1 MILPHEPHV
10 FDSGGNKVAQIRYS
24 LDTTVGKKAKRE
36 YIGQLKFTNTK
47 ILAMVDALLSSKEPP
62 MIIIQSDHGPDHSV
76 EGSWFNINEHFI
88 KERMGNLNVIYLPE
102 EEYGLLYDTFSPVN
116 TFRLFFKLYIDD
128 TYTLLEDKSYFSDV
142 KRYPYAF
149 MEVKNKRSKEYF
161 FNETLYN
168 DLYLSS

>member
-1 MILPHEPHV
+1 MQLCFLHYQTHAAHAEV
-10 FDSGGNKVAQIRYS
+10 SYE
-24 LDTTVGKKAKRE
+24 KRHTSVLSP
-36 YIGQLKFTNTK
+36 QVK
-47 ILAMVDALLSSKEPP
+47 MVDALLSSKEPP